1 MGLDAVVYKNK
12 QHLTFDAEREG
23 ALLDNHTG
31 EVYFEDEA
39 LSKKYPRDAFRAI
52 HKRLGN
58 LQTVVTLREELRKLL
73 GHDDTFLQKRWL
85 YSAFHSGD
93 IIGAKDFD
101 ALERDLSVVKQA
113 TEGKRS
119 ERLDVFLRDV
129 GELIAVARRE
139 GNRSFLR
146 RGVLRAA
153 SLFWAGSRRGA
164 TS

>member
-12 QHLTFDAEREG
+12 HHLTFDAEHEG
-23 ALLDNHTG
+23 ALLDSYTG

-39 LSKKYPRDAFRAI
+39 LSKKYPRDSFRAI

-73 GHDDTFLQKRWL
+73 GQEDTLLQKRWL
-85 YSAFHSGD
+85 YSGFHSGD
-93 IIGAKDFD
+93 AIRAEDFD

-113 TEGKRS
+113 TQGTRS
-119 ERLDVFLRDV
+119 ECLDVFLRDV

-139 GNRSFLR
+139 GNPIVF
-146 RGVLRAA
+146 
-153 SLFWAGSRRGA
+153 
-164 TS
+164 T